1 MIERRIIHLVDDD
14 ESIRRSTGFV
24 LKTAGYHVISH
35 VSGVTFLG
43 EVAQAEP
50 GCILLDV
57 RMPQMDGLEV
67 QRTLNDRGVMM
78 PVIVFTGH
86 GDISIAI
93 QAMKAGAVDFIEKP
107 FERATLLCAVET
119 AFDRLDDSAKRAA
132 SAVEASMKIAALTS
146 REREVLIG
154 LAHGYPNK
162 TIAYDLGI
170 SPRTVEV
177 HRANL
182 MQKLHVRSFSDA
194 LRIAFAA
201 GFADD
206 APSG

>member
-1 MIERRIIHLVDDD
+1 MTDRRIVYLVDDD
-14 ESIRRSTGFV
+14 ESIRRSTSFI
-24 LKTAGYHVISH
+24 LKT
-35 VSGVTFLG
+35 SGHDVLTYDSGASFLK
-43 EVAQAEP
+43 EITHAEP

-57 RMPQMDGLEV
+57 RMPEMDGLEV
-67 QRTLNDRGVMM
+67 QHILNERGITM

-86 GDISIAI
+86 GDISIAV

-107 FERATLLCAVET
+107 FEKATLLSSIQS
-119 AFDRLDDSAKRAA
+119 AFDRLLGSIRQAVTAA
-132 SAVEASMKIAALTS
+132 EASLRVAALTR

-154 LAHGYPNK
+154 LTRGYPNK
-162 TIAYDLGI
+162 TIAYELGI

-182 MQKLHVRSFSDA
+182 MQKLNVRSFSDA

-201 GFADD
+201 GMTEEMS
-206 APSG
+206 SG